1 MTTYSLDFFNILN
14 KCLIN
19 NFNQSITSSFQIPTY
34 SSFIITLQSHSML
47 HNFCISWTSC
57 LKSEEVLP
65 RVKEERNI
73 LQITKQRKA
82 KWLGYKLCRNCLL
95 KCVIDRQIEGMRR

>member
-1 MTTYSLDFFNILN
+1 
-14 KCLIN
+14 
-19 NFNQSITSSFQIPTY
+19 
-34 SSFIITLQSHSML
+34 
-47 HNFCISWTSC
+47 

-95 KCVIDRQIEGMRR
+95 KCVIYRQIEGMGRQGRRHKELLRRYWKLKAPLSGCHSSSGKFVISNIQNMTVNRRVRTLTMQN